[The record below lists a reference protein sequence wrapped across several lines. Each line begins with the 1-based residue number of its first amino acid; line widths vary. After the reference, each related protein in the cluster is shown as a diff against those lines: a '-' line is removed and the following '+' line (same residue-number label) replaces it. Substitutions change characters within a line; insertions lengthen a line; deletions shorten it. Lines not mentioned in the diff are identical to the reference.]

1 MNVLDFIISNWSF
14 ILLIVAAIVAVVFFA
29 FKGNK
34 SVVMKMLYA
43 LVTEAEKAYGGG
55 TGALKLAT
63 VMSLIYP
70 KLPGVIK
77 LFITE
82 ATLAKWV
89 EDALTAAKEA
99 WKQNAAIAEYIASPA
114 DTVPE
119 TQAVTENAPAHPIAS
134 TFMRD
139 SYE

>member
-1 MNVLDFIISNWSF
+1 MNVLEFIISNWDF
-14 ILLIVAAIVAVVFFA
+14 ILLIEAAVVAVVFFA
-29 FKGNK
+29 FNGSK

-70 KLPGVIK
+70 NLPRVIK

-89 EDALTAAKEA
+89 EDALTAAKES
-99 WKQNAAIAEYIASPA
+99 WKQNAAIAEYHRRNRRFGG
-114 DTVPE
+114 V
-119 TQAVTENAPAHPIAS
+119 
-134 TFMRD
+134 
-139 SYE
+139 